1 MPKGKKKRWKYINKV
16 ENNYL
21 QRTTDFGYTCNREL
35 HRLRRSIYS
44 IATKQGTG
52 KKSLGSSRLI

>member
-1 MPKGKKKRWKYINKV
+1 MPKGKKRPKYINKA
-16 ENNYL
+16 ENSYL
-21 QRTTDFGYTCNREL
+21 QRTTDFDYTCNREL

-52 KKSLGSSRLI
+52 EKIFGFF